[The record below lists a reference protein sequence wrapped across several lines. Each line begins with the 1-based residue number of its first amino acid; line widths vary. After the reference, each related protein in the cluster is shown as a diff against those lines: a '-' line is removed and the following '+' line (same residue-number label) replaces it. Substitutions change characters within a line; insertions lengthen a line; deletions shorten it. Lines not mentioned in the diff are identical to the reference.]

1 MKPFVVLGAAASLLS
16 AVSGAAISTLDKRHD
31 LPFILGP
38 GVSDADIPKLEEAWK
53 DVGTLSA
60 AAADISYDPSD
71 ISNVYDKYFSAS
83 GTTPERVRALFR
95 SFAGRTQVYA
105 KKPRPPPDWST
116 VTIQIDRTHY
126 FAPGDGERTQ
136 ATTFM
141 YGLKHYAS
149 THMET
154 LGSTLLHE
162 LLHCTQLVKD
172 IYHYDP
178 HDYSWVPSS
187 RIDDQMSPDSSV
199 YSGMTYGVYPVQQLR
214 VLRPDIASI
223 NNDNFM
229 FFALIPYWYGRTRKT
244 FEKMSKAEWFIDCG
258 KSFITESVKS
268 TKCNVQ

>member
-1 MKPFVVLGAAASLLS
+1 MKPSVVLGAAASLLS

-53 DVGTLSA
+53 DVGTLST

-141 YGLKHYAS
+141 YGYDDCTIVLYGQAMSQPSLSQIEPSSLKHYAS

-162 LLHCTQLVKD
+162 LL
-172 IYHYDP
+172 
-178 HDYSWVPSS
+178 
-187 RIDDQMSPDSSV
+187 
-199 YSGMTYGVYPVQQLR
+199 
-214 VLRPDIASI
+214 
-223 NNDNFM
+223 
-229 FFALIPYWYGRTRKT
+229 
-244 FEKMSKAEWFIDCG
+244 
-258 KSFITESVKS
+258 
-268 TKCNVQ
+268 